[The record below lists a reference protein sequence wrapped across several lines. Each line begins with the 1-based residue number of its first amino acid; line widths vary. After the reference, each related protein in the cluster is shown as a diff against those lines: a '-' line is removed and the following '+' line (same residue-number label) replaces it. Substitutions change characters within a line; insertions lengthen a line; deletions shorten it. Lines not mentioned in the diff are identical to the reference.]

1 MSKLVV
7 AFLLVFLM
15 DPGLVHAQEASP
27 DTTDRRVVV
36 NGVRLPAS
44 VLHALEAQYRVRAQK
59 GAYWYDPAC
68 GAWGFAGGPTVGF
81 IPAGLDLGG
90 PLQADASGGTTL
102 VFINGRQLPVR
113 DVLALRQ
120 LVGPVLPGRYWL
132 DAQGNVGVEGGPA
145 FMNLAALVQRRARP
159 NSAFYRSGITGI
171 GAGRSGGTSYVIGED
186 WSVTVE

>member
-1 MSKLVV
+1 
-7 AFLLVFLM
+7 
-15 DPGLVHAQEASP
+15 
-27 DTTDRRVVV
+27 
-36 NGVRLPAS
+36 VRLPAS
-44 VLHALEAQYRVRAQK
+44 VLHALEAQYRVRAQN